1 MDHVIISS
9 NKELIRL
16 EDIFLKEECFY
27 NKEKRFFSD
36 KIWTASFFKRIN
48 NLEKV
53 LLNQDQKIDILSEKK
68 DIILNFI
75 NQFKEE
81 HHEKVMKKNI
91 YSNYLQFF
99 KYEDEKYGF
108 CGWIPKFNNFYK
120 ISLKNKSYEEK
131 LFYCHLTEDEKKF
144 KFQPKIK
151 KN

>member
-27 NKEKRFFSD
+27 NKEKRSFSY

-53 LLNQDQKIDILSEKK
+53 LLNQDQKIDVLSEKK

-81 HHEKVMKKNI
+81 HCEKVMKQNI

-108 CGWIPKFNNFYK
+108 LRLDTK
-120 ISLKNKSYEEK
+120 I
-131 LFYCHLTEDEKKF
+131 
-144 KFQPKIK
+144 
-151 KN
+151 